1 MRDVCDTFKSGLDQ
15 WVISTQALSAK
26 TDEVAARINKY
37 CDENN
42 CTPVQVSIA
51 YNSKAFGG
59 AIEAVAIVKKNET

>member
-1 MRDVCDTFKSGLDQ
+1 MRDICEMYKGELDQ

-37 CDENN
+37 CSENN

-59 AIEAVAIVKKNET
+59 AIEAVAIVRKNKT